1 MILSMLAVL
10 LLFALI
16 NGLLVYSMIRSS
28 DSESIAK
35 FNEIL
40 RESEENSIETW
51 LGFARSVIYPYAV
64 LSKQYP
70 DSTAAY
76 QKRVLDFL
84 RGAYWDSDKKH
95 RGFYFIFDAKNG
107 NAVLF
112 RDTIGRFM
120 PQNTNVLEM
129 EDTKGKKFAME
140 IMENAY
146 KSDTES
152 DTSVTFAYSKPCLSC
167 PPIERMAK
175 GIYIEDWD
183 WIVATG
189 SYTDNLVK
197 ATELFLKNFNENRL
211 NLMGNLLGI
220 MLISF
225 LIGLFLIFR
234 QMNSFVVP
242 LRSLSN
248 YTHRLANEGI
258 RFEDFNINAKSQ
270 TELIGLVDDLNSL
283 VRNVG
288 SLIDNVRVSAD
299 RVSDLSGACADML
312 DIVDYD
318 AKLVGQRTAEMR
330 VSSEEVV
337 DNVNSMAIGIEE
349 ININLD
355 GLKRLSSHVAEN
367 TTDIKSSISQMSE
380 AMKDLNE
387 KSSSVQHNVISVTQ
401 AVNDI
406 EIASSSELSRV
417 TNISTFAA
425 ELQHEFEK
433 MARNIGE
440 FRKYTNQCVRLITDT
455 TQKSDQ
461 NKEESSET
469 VKNMCDIVDEL
480 YRQIMSI
487 QIQFTDVRDN
497 QIVPLASVVE
507 ERKNLSKEISS
518 DTLELKNSIIG
529 MVDRIA
535 EINSSSQYIN
545 LSVKRVSSDIN
556 EAYRNV
562 DEVFIATDTMNEHA
576 KQVRVRMDEFSLKS
590 KRVEEAHSA
599 IEHTLVDAKDSM
611 KSLNDLSANL
621 RKVVDDL
628 VRQDKTP
635 RIEVTQF

>member
-16 NGLLVYSMIRSS
+16 NGLLVYSMIKSS
-28 DSESIAK
+28 DSESVGK
-35 FNEIL
+35 FGEIL
-40 RESEENSIETW
+40 RKSEENAMETW
-51 LGFARSVIYPYAV
+51 LGFARSVIYPYVA
-64 LSKQYP
+64 LSERYP
-70 DSTAAY
+70 DSTTIY
-76 QKRVLDFL
+76 QNKVLDFL
-84 RGAYWDSDKKH
+84 RESNWSSDKKH
-95 RGFYFIFDAKNG
+95 HGFYFIF
-107 NAVLF
+107 NARDGTAILF
-112 RDTIGRFM
+112 RDTVGSFIPHG
-120 PQNTNVLEM
+120 TNVLEV
-129 EDTKGKKFAME
+129 EDINGKKFVRE
-140 IMENAY
+140 IMDNAH

-152 DTSVTFAYSKPCLSC
+152 DTSVTFTYSKPCLSC
-167 PPIERMAK
+167 NPIERMAK
-175 GIYIEDWD
+175 GIYVEDWD

-189 SYTDNLVK
+189 SYTDNLTN
-197 ATELFLKNFNENRL
+197 ATELFSKNFNESRL

-225 LIGLFLIFR
+225 LIGLFMVFR

-242 LRSLSN
+242 LRNLSN
-248 YTHRLANEGI
+248 YMHRLANEGI
-258 RFEDFNINAKSQ
+258 RFEDFSIDAKSPA
-270 TELIGLVDDLNSL
+270 ELKGLADDLNSL

-288 SLIDNVRVSAD
+288 SLIENVRVSAD

-380 AMKDLNE
+380 AMRSLNE
-387 KSSSVQHNVISVTQ
+387 KSRSVQHSVMSVTQ

-406 EIASSSELSRV
+406 EVASS
-417 TNISTFAA
+417 A
-425 ELQHEFEK
+425 ELNKINDISKFAVESQNGFEK
-433 MARNIGE
+433 MAASIGE
-440 FRKYTNQCVRLITDT
+440 FRKYATQCVRLI
-455 TQKSDQ
+455 
-461 NKEESSET
+461 ESSET
-469 VKNMCDIVDEL
+469 VKNMCAIADDL
-480 YRQIMSI
+480 YRQITSI
-487 QIQFTDVRDN
+487 QIQFSDMQEN
-497 QIVPLASVVE
+497 QIVPLALVVE

-518 DTLELKNSIIG
+518 DALELKDSIAS

-545 LSVKRVSSDIN
+545 SSVKRVSSDIN

-599 IEHTLVDAKDSM
+599 IEHTLIDAKDSM

-628 VRQDKTP
+628 VRQEKTP
-635 RIEVTQF
+635 QMEVTQL